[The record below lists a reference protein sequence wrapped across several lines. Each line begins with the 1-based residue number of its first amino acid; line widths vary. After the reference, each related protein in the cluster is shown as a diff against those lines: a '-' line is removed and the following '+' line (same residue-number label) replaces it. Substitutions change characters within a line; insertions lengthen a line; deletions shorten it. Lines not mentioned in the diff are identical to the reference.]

1 MKKLILICGDL
12 AAGKSTFSNMLSEKF
27 NIVCFNKDNI
37 KEILG
42 DNFGFKNREE
52 NFKLS
57 VCTFDIFKYICEKE
71 MIAQKDMI
79 FESNFRTHEMEYL
92 DTLAHK
98 YNYEILTIVINADIN
113 VLHQRFMN
121 RINNENRHAVHKAVD
136 LSDINVFNK
145 QILDDRDRK
154 YYGKVLKLDSTN
166 FDNIYNDKV
175 ITLVRKFIKE

>member
-12 AAGKSTFSNMLSEKF
+12 AAGKSTFSNYLSKKL
-27 NIVCFNKDNI
+27 NIICFNKDNI

-57 VCTFDIFKYICEKE
+57 LCTFDIFKYLCEKT
-71 MIAQKDMI
+71 MITESDII

-92 DTLAHK
+92 DKLAHIYK
-98 YNYEILTIVINADIN
+98 YDILTIVVNADVE
-113 VLHQRFMN
+113 VLHKRFMN

-136 LSDINVFNK
+136 LSDFNVFKK
-145 QILDDRDRK
+145 QIVDDRDRT
-154 YYGKVLKLDSTN
+154 YFGKVIYLDSTN
-166 FDNIYNDKV
+166 FDSLYNEKV
-175 ITLVRKFIKE
+175 IENIIGLLK